1 MELSVWAAHAA
12 ECYGLESAE
21 PVRKLREKGEPVVGI
36 AAVQGEFVLKG
47 MQASGRIGFLHLNE
61 QELERQGIWAAAMAR
76 EGLPV
81 MERLRSREGRYS
93 AILNDG
99 QHRWLTTAER
109 FAPGSEF
116 VCRDAQDIGR
126 IGELAGRLHAASLRN
141 GLRFGHGTSWSLFGS
156 RATEELGDYDENA
169 DSFEEAENA
178 LTQSG
183 CPDALRVRVRTLYK
197 SLRAELE
204 TLWPSLPHAAV
215 QGDLCPYNLTRGEN
229 GEIAGLFDLNIAGD
243 EVLVGELA
251 ALMAYYAAYRPDG
264 VSADDAMAAF
274 YRAYSAVRP
283 LRPEERQALE
293 PLLRIAA
300 PFRFDR
306 VAGGRRAI
314 QEGGTQAAVRFAQE
328 TIAMLEREYDFSV
341 ASSF

>member
-1 MELSVWAAHAA
+1 MEISIWETHAA

-21 PVRKLREKGEPVVGI
+21 PARKLREKGEPVVRI
-36 AAVQGEFVLKG
+36 AAVQGQFVLKG
-47 MQASGRIGFLHLNE
+47 VQASGRDGFRHLNE
-61 QELERQGIWAAAMAR
+61 EELERQGNWAAAMAR

-93 AILNDG
+93 AALNDG
-99 QHRWLTTAER
+99 QHRWLTTIER

-126 IGELAGRLHAASLRN
+126 IGELAGRLHTASLRN

-178 LTQSG
+178 LAQSG
-183 CPDALRVRVRTLYK
+183 CPDALRIRVRNLYR
-197 SLRAELE
+197 SLRAEVE
-204 TLWPSLPHAAV
+204 AVWPSLPRAAV
-215 QGDLCPYNLTRGEN
+215 QGDLCPYNLTRSAD

-283 LRPEERQALE
+283 LRSEERQVLE
-293 PLLRIAA
+293 PLLRFVA

-306 VAGGRRAI
+306 VAQGRRRI
-314 QEGGTQAAVRFAQE
+314 QEDGTQAAVRFAEE

-341 ASSF
+341 AASF